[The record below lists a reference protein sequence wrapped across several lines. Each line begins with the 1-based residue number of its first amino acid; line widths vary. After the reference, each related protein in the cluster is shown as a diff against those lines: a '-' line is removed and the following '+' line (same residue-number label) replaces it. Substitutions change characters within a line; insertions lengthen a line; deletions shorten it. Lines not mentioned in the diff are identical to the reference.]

1 MIPPK
6 GYRKVERSDIGAEC
20 IFTNIYHCGSNAD
33 CLAEDFITDT
43 LSDYG
48 ENHWGNLE
56 YTPSCGGE
64 YSYCYI
70 KIKPKNKPTP
80 KTIELDPL
88 LDSRLNNIDY
98 MILQREIELN
108 ILRKLQES
116 KCK

>member
-6 GYRKVERSDIGAEC
+6 GYRKAECNDEGEEC
-20 IFTNIYHCGSNAD
+20 IFTHINHGGSNAD
-33 CLAEDFITDT
+33 YLGDDFITDV
-43 LSDYG
+43 LEDYSVN
-48 ENHWGNLE
+48 EWGNLK
-56 YTPSCGGE
+56 YTPSCGGD

-70 KIKPKNKPTP
+70 KIKSKNKPTP